1 MSVIPKTV
9 AAKTAVPKDRLPV
22 LLAGARTPFL
32 DSAGAY
38 SPLMSYELGAKAIA
52 GLMQRTALTPEQIGL
67 LVMGTVLH
75 ETNTTNVAREAMLAA
90 GLPASIPAYTVAMAG
105 ISPSVGVMNI
115 CDQIALGRLDF
126 GIASGTENFSDVPVR
141 LSQNVR
147 RLLMKI
153 RQSRSS
159 GDRLR
164 LLGRLR
170 FSDFKLDLP
179 SSADFTTG
187 LTMGAACE
195 AMVRSFG
202 ATRSESDD
210 FAASSHARAIA
221 ATAAGHYHE
230 QIVPVTVDGITVTED
245 NTARADTTVEKL
257 SRLKPVFDHDHGVIT
272 AGNSSRFSDG
282 AGALLLGA
290 LGPARAQSLPVLA
303 VVKDY
308 LLAGVGNLETEML
321 LGPALTIPR
330 LLAQNGLSFDD
341 IGVWEI
347 HEAFATQ
354 LLINRQ
360 CMAAPEFIAT
370 RFAPGTPGG
379 EIPLQKLNTW
389 GGSLSLGNPFAA
401 TGVRLLQT
409 AAQRLK
415 AEGQRY
421 AVVSTCAGGGLGA
434 ALLLE
439 NPDVI

>member
-1 MSVIPKTV
+1 
-9 AAKTAVPKDRLPV
+9 
-22 LLAGARTPFL
+22 
-32 DSAGAY
+32 
-38 SPLMSYELGAKAIA
+38 
-52 GLMQRTALTPEQIGL
+52 
-67 LVMGTVLH
+67 
-75 ETNTTNVAREAMLAA
+75 
-90 GLPASIPAYTVAMAG
+90 
-105 ISPSVGVMNI
+105 
-115 CDQIALGRLDF
+115 
-126 GIASGTENFSDVPVR
+126 VR

-153 RQSRSS
+153 RQSRSTGERIS
-159 GDRLR
+159 

-170 FSDFKLDLP
+170 FSDLKLDLP

-195 AMVRSFG
+195 AMARTFG
-202 ATRSESDD
+202 ASREASDA
-210 FAASSHARAIA
+210 FAAESHARAIA
-221 ATAAGHYHE
+221 ATAAGRYRE
-230 QIVPVTVDGITVTED
+230 QIVPVTAAGVTVTLD
-245 NTARADTTVEKL
+245 NTARADASAEKL
-257 SRLKPVFDHDHGVIT
+257 ARLAPVFDREHGIIT
-272 AGNSSRFSDG
+272 PGNASRFSDG

-290 LGPARAQSLPVLA
+290 LGRARTEGLPVLA

-308 LLAGVGNLETEML
+308 LLAGVASLETEML

-330 LLAQNGLSFDD
+330 LLAQNGLQFAD

-347 HEAFATQ
+347 HEAFAAQ

-360 CMAAPEFIAT
+360 CMASPAFVAG
-370 RFAPGTPGG
+370 RFRAGTPCG
-379 EIPLQKLNTW
+379 EIPLDRLNVW

-409 AAQRLK
+409 AAQRMK

-439 NPDVI
+439 NPDSPRRP